1 MFFTQWEITRLS
13 TCLDASLRASVFS
26 STTWFWMHC
35 ARPNEMLPFKAH
47 WPKTNGIYCQP
58 YLSWSTILDDFP
70 FVKNACIMIES
81 IANGLRILA
90 LESSLI
96 PGFVTWVIE
105 VWMWQLLQWISGNF
119 VHTGIFKFE
128 IQIDWYPKG
137 WTRISFQTF
146 INLRV
151 SQIWCGWNLR
161 ESPVDVNNSIQSS
174 WVPVKI

>member
-1 MFFTQWEITRLS
+1 MPPSELPSFRPPLDSEAFRPGPAAGGCTVLDRTKCCLLKLIDPRLM
-13 TCLDASLRASVFS
+13 DA
-26 STTWFWMHC
+26 W
-35 ARPNEMLPFKAH
+35 N
-47 WPKTNGIYCQP
+47 IYCQP
-58 YLSWSTILDDFP
+58 YLSWSTTLDDFP

-105 VWMWQLLQWISGNF
+105 VWMWQLLQWFSGNF
-119 VHTGIFKFE
+119 VHTGIFKSE

-137 WTRISFQTF
+137 WTKISFQTF

-161 ESPVDVNNSIQSS
+161 ESHL
-174 WVPVKI
+174 WT